1 MNSTVAQQPQAERM
15 GLVLTCEGM
24 GDCLFA
30 LAVIRKLRR
39 TFPYRF
45 DLFTRQP
52 ELFRACPYVDSVR
65 PLDEAAVRAYPH
77 QFVRIFETDKLPH
90 WKMDTFDFISVPLGQ
105 GQLSF
110 AEKQLEYFPQ
120 EPDRAERFDVVLN
133 TSRTWRTR
141 SWPIEHW
148 QRLADVL
155 VARGL
160 KVAVVG
166 KDVASESDKMVKR
179 SPPLEGNLT
188 NLVNALSLD
197 QTYYTLAKARLF
209 VSGQGGLTVLAGA
222 TDTEI
227 VVLGLSIEWSKR
239 AIYRKENPF
248 YKVTYVTGAC
258 EVYCG
263 RADDCAVPGY
273 DFRCVPTYEQ
283 VEKAVLGKLPS
294 PLPSPKGEG
303 AP

>member
-1 MNSTVAQQPQAERM
+1 MNQTVAAKPEPQRM

-24 GDCLFA
+24 GDALFA

-39 TFPYRF
+39 AFPYRF
-45 DLFTRQP
+45 DLFTRHV
-52 ELFRACPYVDSVR
+52 ELFKACPYVDSVR

-77 QFVRIFETDKLPH
+77 QFVRMFETDKLPH

-105 GQLSF
+105 GTLSF

-141 SWPIEHW
+141 SWAIEDW
-148 QRLADVL
+148 QRLADAL

-166 KDVASESDKMVKR
+166 KDVPSQSDKMLKT
-179 SPPLEGNLT
+179 SPPLQGNVT

-197 QTYYTLAKARLF
+197 QTYYTLAKAGLF

-248 YKVTYVTGAC
+248 HKVTYVTGGC
-258 EVYCG
+258 DVYCG
-263 RADDCAVPGY
+263 RADDCAVPEY
-273 DFRCVPTYEQ
+273 NFKCVPTYDQ
-283 VEKAVLGKLPS
+283 VEAAVLAKL
-294 PLPSPKGEG
+294 
-303 AP
+303 AR